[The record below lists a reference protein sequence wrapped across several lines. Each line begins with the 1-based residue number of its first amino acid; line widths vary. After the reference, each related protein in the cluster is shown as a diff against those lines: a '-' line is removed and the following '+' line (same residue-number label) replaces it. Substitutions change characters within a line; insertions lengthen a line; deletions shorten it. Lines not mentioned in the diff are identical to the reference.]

1 MLIPVRC
8 FTCGKVIGNLENS
21 IKKLQNEG
29 FTDEQ
34 VMDKLKIK
42 MICCRRVLLSYID
55 LSEELFMYQET
66 PDKVQLYDGVKDVR
80 IYKGL

>member
-29 FTDEQ
+29 FTDEE

-42 MICCRRVLLSYID
+42 MPCCRRVLLSYID
-55 LSEELFMYQET
+55 LSEELFMYQDT
-66 PDKVQLYDGVKDVR
+66 PDKVELYDGVKDVR